1 VPPLTIIHAS
11 GFYLG
16 EAIAGVSE
24 LPPRLVGRLIEA
36 PRKTLLRVAE
46 TAGRERAHAV
56 IFVGDVLHPA
66 TAAPGD
72 WFTVFEL
79 CERLAA
85 QRVPLI
91 WLWGQL
97 EHRGPWPEE
106 FPFPPNVHIFR
117 GDEACVSTVP
127 TATGSLQVTI
137 LPQAAPGKIRP
148 ENLPTA
154 GGFTIG
160 LAYGQEYGEGQ
171 NGPICDLETD
181 YWAAGG
187 RCVRREFDWAGVKVH
202 DPGPAFVHSPDM
214 ESIPAITIVELHAP
228 KKVYLR
234 SISLAA
240 LRWHTLTLY
249 VAPDSTEPQ
258 LVSQIIQEAEAR
270 RAAGDADWLVRIR
283 LEGLPQVLLPW
294 RIKGF
299 DREILELLRMRY
311 GQSPPYFWPIEITWH
326 PSDPWPES
334 WLQEESFRGELLRQ
348 GLTLEGT
355 NPSELVSQWLPESEL
370 ELPQTY
376 GGWSDRLEATWPEIV
391 REALFYGLMLLEE
404 NQPAPRSGGGRAE

>member
-1 VPPLTIIHAS
+1 MPPLTVIHAS
-11 GFYLG
+11 GFAVG
-16 EAIAGVSE
+16 EAVAGVAE
-24 LPPRLVGRLIEA
+24 LPPRLVERLIEA

-46 TAGRERAHAV
+46 TASREGVHAV
-56 IFVGDVLHPA
+56 IFAGDVFNPA
-66 TAAPGD
+66 SAAPGD
-72 WFTVFEL
+72 WFALFQL

-85 QRVPLI
+85 HDIPLV

-97 EHRGPWPEE
+97 ERCGPWPEE
-106 FPFPPNVHIFR
+106 FPFPPSVHLFR
-117 GDEACVSTVP
+117 SDEACVDTVT
-127 TATGSLQVTI
+127 TAAGPLQVVIPPRAT
-137 LPQAAPGKIRP
+137 PGKILSD
-148 ENLPTA
+148 NLATA
-154 GGFTIG
+154 RGFTVG
-160 LAYGQEYGEGQ
+160 LAYGHDMSDGQ
-171 NGPICDLETD
+171 NQSVCDIETD
-181 YWAAGG
+181 YWALGG
-187 RCVRREFDWAGVKVH
+187 HHVRTEFDWAGIKAH
-202 DPGPAFVHSPDM
+202 APGPAFVHTSEI
-214 ESIPAITIVELHAP
+214 ESIPTITIVELHGP
-228 KKVYLR
+228 GKVFLR
-234 SISLAA
+234 SVSLAA

-249 VAPDSTEPQ
+249 VAAESTEPQ

-294 RIKGF
+294 RMKGF

-311 GQSPPYFWPIEITWH
+311 GQSPPYFWPIEVTWH

-376 GGWSDRLEATWPEIV
+376 GGWSDRLEACWPEIV